1 MSKKHFILSLLL
13 FAYTIVLGHNIVPHG
28 HFDDIFSTE
37 HHHDSNDH
45 HDSHHDSDHEHNYP
59 FSHSVTLHVAIEKQ
73 SVFTSHSVKCLLKK
87 VPLGNDL
94 NSPVNFQPLNDFSFS
109 ALIFYD
115 YAHPPVH
122 VCSSSFS
129 NRPPPIILA

>member
-1 MSKKHFILSLLL
+1 MLRKNLILSLLL
-13 FAYTIVLGHNIVPHG
+13 FAYTIVLGHNIIPHG
-28 HFDDIFSTE
+28 HFDDIFTTE
-37 HHHDSNDH
+37 HHHDSDDH

-73 SVFTSHSVKCLLKK
+73 TVFTSHSVKYLLKK
-87 VPLGNDL
+87 VPFGSIL
-94 NSPVNFQPLNDFSFS
+94 NSLVNFQPLQDFSIS

-115 YAHPPVH
+115 YAHPPIH

-129 NRPPPIILA
+129 NRPPPFIIA

>member
-28 HFDDIFSTE
+28 HFDDIFTTE

-45 HDSHHDSDHEHNYP
+45 QDSHHDSDHEHNYP
-59 FSHSVTLHVAIEKQ
+59 FSHSVTLHVTIEKQ
-73 SVFTSHSVKCLLKK
+73 TIFASHSVKCILKK
-87 VPLGNDL
+87 VPMGNIL
-94 NSPVNFQPLNDFSFS
+94 NSPVNFQPLQDFSFTV
-109 ALIFYD
+109 LIFYD
-115 YAHPPVH
+115 YAYPPIH
-122 VCSSSFS
+122 LCSSSFS